1 MTQNLAGR
9 QRCALLGLPEGLAH
23 QDIAHPTLDI
33 FAINYQLLVL
43 SVAEVSTINYLVH
56 RLLES
61 TDRSIGT
68 IA

>member
-1 MTQNLAGR
+1 MILA
-9 QRCALLGLPEGLAH
+9 
-23 QDIAHPTLDI
+23 
-33 FAINYQLLVL
+33 AINYQLLVL